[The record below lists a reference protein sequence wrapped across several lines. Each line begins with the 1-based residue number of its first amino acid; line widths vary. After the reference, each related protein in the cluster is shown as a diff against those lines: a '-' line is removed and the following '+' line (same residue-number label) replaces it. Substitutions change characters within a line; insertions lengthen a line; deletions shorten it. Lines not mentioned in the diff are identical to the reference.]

1 MLQLYG
7 AIKSHVLSFVF
18 MPKDLFFMHYNR
30 KGKGKGEKLL
40 KISNYSFLFSFF
52 FFLSCRNVFI

>member
-52 FFLSCRNVFI
+52 FP